1 MRLNPDAPV
10 MRFFARLFDL
20 ALLQILFLL
29 TSIPLITIGAGLTAV
44 FSVCRKLY
52 QDSVTSLT
60 RTYFED
66 FKSGFRQ
73 STVAWLVFLV
83 CGGLLA
89 LDILY
94 YKGQSEEFLT
104 LPLLVAYVLLA
115 LLLAEFIYIFPL
127 MAWFENKLSAHLKN
141 APMLALYHILATVL
155 VGVLYWIVWKIFL
168 SFLPL
173 TILLGFSGS
182 AYIATVIL
190 SRVFLKHGAH
200 PYSPEDFDD

>member
-29 TSIPLITIGAGLTAV
+29 TSIPLITIGAGLTAM

-52 QDSVTSLT
+52 QDSVVSLT

-73 STVAWLVFLV
+73 STVAWLVFLA
-83 CGGLLA
+83 CGGLLV

-115 LLLAEFIYIFPL
+115 LLLAEFIYVFPL
-127 MAWFENKLSAHLKN
+127 MAWFDNRLSAHFKN
-141 APMLALYHILATVL
+141 APMLALYHILPTVL
-155 VGVLYWIVWKIFL
+155 LGALYWLVSKIFL
-168 SFLPL
+168 GLLPV
-173 TILLGFSGS
+173 TILLGISGS
-182 AYIATVIL
+182 AYLATCML
-190 SRVFLKHGAH
+190 SKVFERHGAL
-200 PYSPEDFDD
+200 PDTPEE